1 MNTNII
7 YKLYKIERK
16 LYLLKIPVLP
26 RLIYYFIRIFLGA
39 IIPYTAQIG
48 KNTEFLHAGL
58 GVVIHG
64 DAVIGERATI
74 LHNVTI
80 GGRGKTQVPVI
91 GNGVF
96 IGAGAIILGDIMI
109 GDNVK
114 VGANALVI
122 NSIPAY
128 SVVAGVPAKIIR
140 TLEPEGC
147 SS

>member
-1 MNTNII
+1 VNTNII

-16 LYLLKIPVLP
+16 LYLLKVPVLP
-26 RLIYYFIRIFLGA
+26 KLIYYFIRIFLGA

-48 KNTEFLHAGL
+48 KDAEFLHAGL

-64 DAVIGERATI
+64 NAVIGEKATI

-80 GGRGKTQVPVI
+80 GGRGKPQVPVI

-114 VGANALVI
+114 VGANALVL
-122 NSIPAY
+122 NSFPAN
-128 SVVAGVPAKIIR
+128 SVVAGVPARIIK

-147 SS
+147 IS